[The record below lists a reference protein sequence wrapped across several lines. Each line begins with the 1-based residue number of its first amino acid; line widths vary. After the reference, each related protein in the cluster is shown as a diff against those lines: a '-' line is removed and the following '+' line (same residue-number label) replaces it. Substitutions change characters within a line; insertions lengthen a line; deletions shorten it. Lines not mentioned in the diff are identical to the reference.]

1 MLEGGAFAR
10 GKRLRKAGQKAGL
23 RNNSVTGGKS
33 DQLLAESDGW
43 IVSLTSEIEGAS
55 SALNRH

>member
-23 RNNSVTGGKS
+23 RNKSVPGGKS
-33 DQLLAESDGW
+33 DQLLAESDDW